1 MAASSHCSRVLS
13 SVSQMA
19 ARGKG
24 RQQTRFALSCAS
36 SALTYGSWHSAL
48 VSSLSVSTSEVVGW
62 HEQGFIATLASSLAA
77 GPVRTKHAARAK
89 KTSQVIRPKETLADN
104 RCPLLPRGVG
114 TGGRAG
120 HGNRQPVP
128 CPPPLGKLLP
138 PSKEVLKQETSNRNV
153 SRHPLLTF
161 RTGQKETAFYPRAA
175 HKPSCSG
182 PEHDGKLLELGKRR
196 VRLV

>member
-1 MAASSHCSRVLS
+1 MCSEIVPKPSLRFLVAVLPRVMTGLTNQHTPCSTGVGPVAASSHCSRVLS

-24 RQQTRFALSCAS
+24 RRQTRCVLSCAS
-36 SALTYGSWHSAL
+36 SAFTYGSWHSAL

-62 HEQGFIATLASSLAA
+62 HEQGFITTQASSLAA

-138 PSKEVLKQETSNRNV
+138 P
-153 SRHPLLTF
+153 P
-161 RTGQKETAFYPRAA
+161 
-175 HKPSCSG
+175 
-182 PEHDGKLLELGKRR
+182 KRG
-196 VRLV
+196 